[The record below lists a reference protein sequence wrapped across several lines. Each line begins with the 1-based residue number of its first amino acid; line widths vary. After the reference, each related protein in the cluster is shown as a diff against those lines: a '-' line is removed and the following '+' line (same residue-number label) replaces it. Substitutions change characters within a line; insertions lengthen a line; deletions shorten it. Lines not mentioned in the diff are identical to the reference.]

1 LNNGENTCRG
11 IREKERRRLAAEA
24 VRRDEIV
31 AELGCQNEE
40 FEYGTQFLENIKKEI
55 REDLEIDE
63 G

>member
-11 IREKERRRLAAEA
+11 IREKERRLAAEA

-40 FEYGTQFLENIKKEI
+40 FEYGTQFFGKHKK
-55 REDLEIDE
+55 RD
-63 G
+63 